1 MQTSRLLMI
10 NLSGLT
16 LTPDEKSFLSE
27 HKVGGICLFGRNL
40 RDRFQA
46 ADYIAELRSLLGEEV
61 LIAIDQEGGMVA
73 RLLDVPLSPGAMA
86 LGAANDPQLTY
97 QVARAMARGLRSV
110 GVNINFAPCA
120 DVNNNPLNPVIS
132 DRSFGSDPVKVAS
145 QVVAYLQGMQTE
157 GVAATVK
164 HFPGHGDTSTDSH
177 LDLPKLDVSR
187 ERLEELEFIPFKAG
201 IAAGVAAVM
210 SYHGL
215 VPALDPDSPSTLSKT
230 VITSVLRDELGFD
243 GVVFTDA
250 LDMAAITKLFT
261 PSEAVIRALA
271 AGVDMPLSLGSLE
284 LQETVLKDVEQ
295 ALPDG
300 RLEPKTIERSL
311 ERVSRLA
318 KRYGSQA
325 DVNGAWSEGDEALL
339 LKAARQSVVQLGS
352 IKPLNVNQK
361 LCLVGASNAVG
372 GAASMMM
379 TSPLVGL
386 ASALEQKGFPVTTL
400 LYDRNHLAET
410 RYSIL
415 NQLVN
420 FDVTLFVSTSRT
432 RMQGDEKKLA
442 LEVAGTAKG
451 FIHLALWNP
460 YSVQDLPAPALV
472 SFGFRPESVGAVA
485 EVLAGGEALGVLPT
499 SIVVPE

>member
-1 MQTSRLLMI
+1 MM

-16 LTPDEKSFLSE
+16 LTPDETSFLSE

-46 ADYIAELRSLLGEEV
+46 AEYIAELRSLLGEEL

-86 LGAANDPQLTY
+86 LGAANDPELTY
-97 QVARAMARGLRSV
+97 KVARAMARGLRSV
-110 GVNINFAPCA
+110 GVNVNFAPSA

-132 DRSFGSDPVKVAS
+132 DRSFGSDPLKVAGH
-145 QVVAYLQGMQTE
+145 VVAYLQGMQAE
-157 GVAATVK
+157 GIAATIK

-177 LDLPKLDVSR
+177 LDLPKLEVSR
-187 ERLEELEFIPFKAG
+187 ERLDELEFVPFRAG

-215 VPALDPDSPSTLSKT
+215 VSGLDPESPSTLSKT
-230 VITSVLRDELGFD
+230 VITEVLRDELGFD

-271 AGVDMPLSLGSLE
+271 AGVDMPLSLGSLKV
-284 LQETVLKDVEQ
+284 QETILNDVEG
-295 ALPDG
+295 ALRDG
-300 RLEPKTIERSL
+300 RLEPTTTERSL

-318 KRYGSQA
+318 KRYPSQA
-325 DVNGAWSEGDEALL
+325 NVERAWSEGDEALL
-339 LKAARQSVVQLGS
+339 LQAARQSIVQVGS
-352 IKPLNVNQK
+352 AEPLDTTQK

-379 TSPLVGL
+379 ASPLGGL
-386 ASALEQKGFPVTTL
+386 ATALEQKGFPVTTL

-410 RYSIL
+410 RHSIL

-420 FDVTLFVSTSRT
+420 FDVTLFASTSRT
-432 RMQGDEKKLA
+432 RLQEDEKGFA
-442 LEVAGTAKG
+442 LEVARAAKR

-460 YSVQDLPAPALV
+460 YSVQDLPTPALL
-472 SFGFRPESVGAVA
+472 SFGFRPESIRAVA
-485 EVLAGGEALGVLPT
+485 EVLSGGEATGVLPT
-499 SIVVPE
+499 ALTVLE

>member
-1 MQTSRLLMI
+1 MV
-10 NLSGLT
+10 NLSGLE

-27 HKVGGICLFGRNL
+27 YKTGGICLFGRNL

-61 LIAIDQEGGMVA
+61 LIAMDQEGGMVA
-73 RLLDVPLSPGAMA
+73 RLLDVPVSPGAMA
-86 LGAANDPQLTY
+86 LGAANEPELTY
-97 QVARAMARGLRSV
+97 RVARAMARGLRSI
-110 GVNINFAPCA
+110 GVNINFAPSA

-132 DRSFGSDPVKVAS
+132 DRSFGSDPAKVAS
-145 QVVAYLQGMQTE
+145 QVVAYLQGMQAE
-157 GVAATVK
+157 GIAATVK

-187 ERLEELEFIPFKAG
+187 ERLEGLEFIPFRAG

-215 VPALDPDSPSTLSKT
+215 VPVLDPDSPSTLSKT

-250 LDMAAITKLFT
+250 LDMAAITQLFT

-271 AGVDMPLSLGSLE
+271 AGIDMPLSLGPLE
-284 LQETVLKDVEQ
+284 LQQTVLKDVESVL
-295 ALPDG
+295 AEG
-300 RLEPKTIERSL
+300 RLEPKNIERSL

-318 KRYGSQA
+318 KRYPSQSN
-325 DVNGAWSEGDEALL
+325 VNSAWSEGDEALL
-339 LKAARQSVVQLGS
+339 LQAARQAVVQLGHVE
-352 IKPLNVNQK
+352 PLNLNQK

-379 TSPLVGL
+379 TSPLVAL
-386 ASALEQKGFPVTTL
+386 ASALEQKGFTVTTL
-400 LYDRNHLAET
+400 LYDRNYLAET

-432 RMQGDEKKLA
+432 RMQGDEKGLA
-442 LEVAGTAKG
+442 LEVARLAKR

-472 SFGFRPESVGAVA
+472 SFGFRPESIRAVA
-485 EVLAGGEALGVLPT
+485 DVLAGGEARGVLPT
-499 SIVVPE
+499 PLAVLE